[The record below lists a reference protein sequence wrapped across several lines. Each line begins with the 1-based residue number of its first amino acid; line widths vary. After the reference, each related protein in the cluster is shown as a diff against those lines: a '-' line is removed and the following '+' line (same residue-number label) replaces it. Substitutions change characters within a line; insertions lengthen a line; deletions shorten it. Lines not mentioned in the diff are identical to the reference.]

1 MSVIISGLYGT
12 LHLTKST
19 YLINTAH
26 FLKMTRA
33 GQAVLATA
41 ASSAGWY
48 RSSNVCAG
56 PAPYHDPRSRTGTMR
71 MAIAVS
77 ACSIQHA
84 DYASAR
90 CTYLPARS
98 VVLDSRSRE
107 SCRSGYPDGAICEQM
122 DRQQHDPDQEQNPR
136 NLDRHGGHSGQIQGA
151 GNDSNHQEHQCV
163 VQHIELLSIRRFPQ
177 ITESSMHPQST
188 YLILLSRVSGNYRR
202 DSHSPRSLGNHLSC
216 PRHTFSWSVLYDRPS
231 LTHKTILHS

>member
-90 CTYLPARS
+90 CTYLAGAVDSARLQ
-98 VVLDSRSRE
+98 VKRILPVRVPGRS
-107 SCRSGYPDGAICEQM
+107 D
-122 DRQQHDPDQEQNPR
+122 
-136 NLDRHGGHSGQIQGA
+136 L
-151 GNDSNHQEHQCV
+151 
-163 VQHIELLSIRRFPQ
+163 
-177 ITESSMHPQST
+177 
-188 YLILLSRVSGNYRR
+188 
-202 DSHSPRSLGNHLSC
+202 
-216 PRHTFSWSVLYDRPS
+216 
-231 LTHKTILHS
+231 